1 MALKHVI
8 TRSKPYW
15 STQSLR
21 NAEKDTQSK
30 QNSWGLTTLAF
41 AQLDQGRPRGP
52 RYLHSVYSIEFV
64 RSIARYIN
72 PWRTV
77 STKIGSSAV
86 YRTCELHKSD
96 VKERKQR
103 HQYNIHQKNNS
114 DMTKKKSWNTAS
126 CNEVNPKN
134 SHAKKRKMK
143 AINITMPKYHLHLTA
158 DRPIGS
164 FDLLGDLGVN

>member
-8 TRSKPYW
+8 TRRKPYRA
-15 STQSLR
+15 TQSLI
-21 NAEKDTQSK
+21 NAEEDTQSK
-30 QNSWGLTTLAF
+30 QNSRGLTTLAF

-96 VKERKQR
+96 VKQRKQR

-114 DMTKKKSWNTAS
+114 DMTKKKVGTQLLITRLTL
-126 CNEVNPKN
+126 KIRMQ
-134 SHAKKRKMK
+134 RKEK
-143 AINITMPKYHLHLTA
+143 WKPLTLLCQNIICIYQLT
-158 DRPIGS
+158 DP
-164 FDLLGDLGVN
+164 